1 MTDETKEFAS
11 IEDATPTTAIPSE
24 TDATTATTT
33 MVTVDDRTDTTVLPS
48 AADDDETAVLPV
60 PDNHADASVS
70 DVDTQATAASPSPFE
85 PTTNRIAQETVAD
98 AVEGD
103 GGPVPSA
110 DDVPM
115 YAASSARPPYEQ
127 SQTAGKPCQP
137 GGSAKNVQN
146 AKDVQNAKNIQKQ
159 STSAP
164 TVVIRTIRR
173 DYRRDRA
180 GFRVHIS
187 GSDDFAVLAESA
199 IADGYYLRRSGT
211 DSGNSGRCMGHS
223 RCRQEEK
230 IVLQPLHYG
239 PSRSTL

>member
-24 TDATTATTT
+24 TDETTETTT

-48 AADDDETAVLPV
+48 AADDDKTAVLPV
-60 PDNHADASVS
+60 PDDHADAPVS
-70 DVDTQATAASPSPFE
+70 DVDTQATAASPSPIE
-85 PTTNRIAQETVAD
+85 PTTDRIALETVAD

-164 TVVIRTIRR
+164 TVVFGLLGVIIGVIALVFG
-173 DYRRDRA
+173 YISPDRM
-180 GFRVHIS
+180 IS
-187 GSDDFAVLAESA
+187 LFSPNPQLLTAIICAVVGLILVIVAVVWA
-199 IADGYYLRRSGT
+199 IVGAVKKR
-211 DSGNSGRCMGHS
+211 
-223 RCRQEEK
+223 K
-230 IVLQPLHYG
+230 
-239 PSRSTL
+239 

>member
-70 DVDTQATAASPSPFE
+70 DVDTQATAASPSPIE
-85 PTTNRIAQETVAD
+85 PTTDRIALETVAD

-103 GGPVPSA
+103 GGQIPSS

-115 YAASSARPPYEQ
+115 YAASSARPPYGQ

-164 TVVIRTIRR
+164 TVVFGLLGVIIGVIALVFG
-173 DYRRDRA
+173 YISPDRM
-180 GFRVHIS
+180 IS
-187 GSDDFAVLAESA
+187 LFSPNPQLLTAIICAVVGLILVIVAVVWA
-199 IADGYYLRRSGT
+199 IVGAVKKR
-211 DSGNSGRCMGHS
+211 
-223 RCRQEEK
+223 K
-230 IVLQPLHYG
+230 
-239 PSRSTL
+239 

>member
-24 TDATTATTT
+24 TDETTETTT

-48 AADDDETAVLPV
+48 AADDDKTAVLPV
-60 PDNHADASVS
+60 PDDHADAPVS
-70 DVDTQATAASPSPFE
+70 DVDTQATAASPSPIE
-85 PTTNRIAQETVAD
+85 PSTDRIALETVAD

-164 TVVIRTIRR
+164 TVVFGLLGVIIGVIALVFG
-173 DYRRDRA
+173 YISSDRM
-180 GFRVHIS
+180 IS
-187 GSDDFAVLAESA
+187 LFSPNPQLLTAIICAVVGLSLVIVAVVWA
-199 IADGYYLRRSGT
+199 IVGAVKKR
-211 DSGNSGRCMGHS
+211 
-223 RCRQEEK
+223 K
-230 IVLQPLHYG
+230 
-239 PSRSTL
+239 

>member
-11 IEDATPTTAIPSE
+11 VEDATPTTAIPSE

-70 DVDTQATAASPSPFE
+70 DVDTQATAASPSPIE
-85 PTTNRIAQETVAD
+85 PTTDRIALETVAD

-103 GGPVPSA
+103 GGPIPSA

-115 YAASSARPPYEQ
+115 YAASSARPSYEQ

-137 GGSAKNVQN
+137 GGNAKNVQN
-146 AKDVQNAKNIQKQ
+146 AKDVKSAKNIQKQ
-159 STSAP
+159 SISAP
-164 TVVIRTIRR
+164 TVVFGLLGVIIGVIALVFG
-173 DYRRDRA
+173 YISPDRM
-180 GFRVHIS
+180 IS
-187 GSDDFAVLAESA
+187 LFSPNPQLLTAIICAVVGLILVIVAVVWA
-199 IADGYYLRRSGT
+199 IVGAVKKR
-211 DSGNSGRCMGHS
+211 
-223 RCRQEEK
+223 K
-230 IVLQPLHYG
+230 
-239 PSRSTL
+239 

>member
-70 DVDTQATAASPSPFE
+70 DVDTQATAASPSPIE
-85 PTTNRIAQETVAD
+85 PTTDRIALETVAD

-103 GGPVPSA
+103 GGPIPSG

-115 YAASSARPPYEQ
+115 YAASSARPPYGQ

-146 AKDVQNAKNIQKQ
+146 AKDVQSAKNIQKQ

-164 TVVIRTIRR
+164 TVVFGLLGVIIGVIALVFG
-173 DYRRDRA
+173 YISPDRM
-180 GFRVHIS
+180 IS
-187 GSDDFAVLAESA
+187 LFSPNPQFLTAIICAVVGLILVIVAVVWA
-199 IADGYYLRRSGT
+199 IVGAVKKR
-211 DSGNSGRCMGHS
+211 
-223 RCRQEEK
+223 K
-230 IVLQPLHYG
+230 
-239 PSRSTL
+239 

>member
-24 TDATTATTT
+24 TDETTETTT

-70 DVDTQATAASPSPFE
+70 DVDTQATASPSPIE
-85 PTTNRIAQETVAD
+85 PTTDRIALEAVAD

-103 GGPVPSA
+103 GGPIPSA

-115 YAASSARPPYEQ
+115 YAASSAQPSYEQ

-164 TVVIRTIRR
+164 TVVFGLLGVIIGVIALVFGCISP
-173 DYRRDRA
+173 DRM
-180 GFRVHIS
+180 IS
-187 GSDDFAVLAESA
+187 LFSPNPQLLTAIICAVVGLILVIVAVVWA
-199 IADGYYLRRSGT
+199 IVGAVKKR
-211 DSGNSGRCMGHS
+211 
-223 RCRQEEK
+223 K
-230 IVLQPLHYG
+230 
-239 PSRSTL
+239 

>member
-33 MVTVDDRTDTTVLPS
+33 MVTVDGRTDTTVLPS

-70 DVDTQATAASPSPFE
+70 DVDTQATAASPSPIE
-85 PTTNRIAQETVAD
+85 PTTDRIALETVAD

-103 GGPVPSA
+103 GGPIPSA

-115 YAASSARPPYEQ
+115 YAASSARPPYGQ

-146 AKDVQNAKNIQKQ
+146 AKDAKDAKNIQKQ

-164 TVVIRTIRR
+164 TVVFGLLGVIIGVIALVFG
-173 DYRRDRA
+173 YISPDRM
-180 GFRVHIS
+180 IS
-187 GSDDFAVLAESA
+187 LFSPNPQLLTAIICAVVGLILVIVAVVWA
-199 IADGYYLRRSGT
+199 IVGAVKKR
-211 DSGNSGRCMGHS
+211 
-223 RCRQEEK
+223 K
-230 IVLQPLHYG
+230 
-239 PSRSTL
+239 

>member
-70 DVDTQATAASPSPFE
+70 DVDTQATAASPSPIE
-85 PTTNRIAQETVAD
+85 PTTDRIALETVAD

-103 GGPVPSA
+103 GGPIPSA

-115 YAASSARPPYEQ
+115 YAASSARPPYGQ

-137 GGSAKNVQN
+137 GRSAKNVQN

-164 TVVIRTIRR
+164 TVVFGLLGVIIGVIALVFG
-173 DYRRDRA
+173 YISPDRM
-180 GFRVHIS
+180 IS
-187 GSDDFAVLAESA
+187 LFSPNPQLLTAIICAVVGLILVIVAVVWA
-199 IADGYYLRRSGT
+199 IVGAVKKR
-211 DSGNSGRCMGHS
+211 
-223 RCRQEEK
+223 K
-230 IVLQPLHYG
+230 
-239 PSRSTL
+239 

>member
-70 DVDTQATAASPSPFE
+70 DVDTQATAASPSPIE
-85 PTTNRIAQETVAD
+85 PTTDRIALETVAD

-103 GGPVPSA
+103 GGPIPSA

-115 YAASSARPPYEQ
+115 YAASSARPPYGQ

-146 AKDVQNAKNIQKQ
+146 AKDVKSAKNTQKQ

-164 TVVIRTIRR
+164 TVVFGLLGVIIGVIALVFG
-173 DYRRDRA
+173 YISPDRM
-180 GFRVHIS
+180 IS
-187 GSDDFAVLAESA
+187 LFSPNPQLLTAIICAVVGPILVIVAVVWA
-199 IADGYYLRRSGT
+199 IVGAVKKR
-211 DSGNSGRCMGHS
+211 
-223 RCRQEEK
+223 K
-230 IVLQPLHYG
+230 
-239 PSRSTL
+239 

>member
-70 DVDTQATAASPSPFE
+70 DVDTQATAASPSPIE
-85 PTTNRIAQETVAD
+85 PTTDRIALETVAD

-103 GGPVPSA
+103 GGPIPSA

-115 YAASSARPPYEQ
+115 YAASSAQPSYEQ

-146 AKDVQNAKNIQKQ
+146 AKDVKSAKNIQKQ

-164 TVVIRTIRR
+164 TVVFGLLGVIIALVFGCISP
-173 DYRRDRA
+173 DRM
-180 GFRVHIS
+180 IS
-187 GSDDFAVLAESA
+187 LFSPNPQLLTAIICAVVGLILVIVAVVWA
-199 IADGYYLRRSGT
+199 IVGAVKKR
-211 DSGNSGRCMGHS
+211 
-223 RCRQEEK
+223 K
-230 IVLQPLHYG
+230 
-239 PSRSTL
+239 

>member
-1 MTDETKEFAS
+1 MKPRNS
-11 IEDATPTTAIPSE
+11 PPSRMRHRPRPYLPE

-70 DVDTQATAASPSPFE
+70 DVDTQATAASPSPIE

-115 YAASSARPPYEQ
+115 YAASSARPPLMQ

-137 GGSAKNVQN
+137 GGSGKNVQN

-164 TVVIRTIRR
+164 TVVFGLLGVIIGVIALVFG
-173 DYRRDRA
+173 YISPDRM
-180 GFRVHIS
+180 IS
-187 GSDDFAVLAESA
+187 LFSPNPQLLTAIICAVVGLILVIVAVVWA
-199 IADGYYLRRSGT
+199 IVGAVKKR
-211 DSGNSGRCMGHS
+211 
-223 RCRQEEK
+223 K
-230 IVLQPLHYG
+230 
-239 PSRSTL
+239 

>member
-70 DVDTQATAASPSPFE
+70 DVDTASPSPIE

-137 GGSAKNVQN
+137 GGSSKNVQSAKNVQN
-146 AKDVQNAKNIQKQ
+146 AKDVKSAKNIQKQ
-159 STSAP
+159 SISAP
-164 TVVIRTIRR
+164 TVVFGLLGVIIGVIALVFGCISP
-173 DYRRDRA
+173 DRM
-180 GFRVHIS
+180 IS
-187 GSDDFAVLAESA
+187 LFSPNPQLLTAIICAVVGLILVIVAVVWA
-199 IADGYYLRRSGT
+199 IVGAVKKR
-211 DSGNSGRCMGHS
+211 
-223 RCRQEEK
+223 K
-230 IVLQPLHYG
+230 
-239 PSRSTL
+239 

>member
-70 DVDTQATAASPSPFE
+70 DVDTQATAASPSPIE
-85 PTTNRIAQETVAD
+85 PTTDRIALETVAD

-103 GGPVPSA
+103 GGPIPSA

-115 YAASSARPPYEQ
+115 YAASSARPPYGQ

-146 AKDVQNAKNIQKQ
+146 AKDVQNAKGVKSAKDVKSAKNIQKQ

-164 TVVIRTIRR
+164 TVVFGLLGVIIGVIALVFG
-173 DYRRDRA
+173 YISPDRM
-180 GFRVHIS
+180 IS
-187 GSDDFAVLAESA
+187 LFSPNPQLLTAIICAVVGLILVIVAVVWA
-199 IADGYYLRRSGT
+199 IVGAVKKR
-211 DSGNSGRCMGHS
+211 
-223 RCRQEEK
+223 K
-230 IVLQPLHYG
+230 
-239 PSRSTL
+239 

>member
-70 DVDTQATAASPSPFE
+70 DVDTQATAASPSPIE
-85 PTTNRIAQETVAD
+85 PTTDRIALETVAD

-103 GGPVPSA
+103 GGPIPSA

-115 YAASSARPPYEQ
+115 YAASSARPPYGQ

-164 TVVIRTIRR
+164 TVVFGLLGVIIGVIALVFG
-173 DYRRDRA
+173 YISPDRM
-180 GFRVHIS
+180 IS
-187 GSDDFAVLAESA
+187 LFSPNPQLLTAIIYAVVGLILVIVAVVWA
-199 IADGYYLRRSGT
+199 IVGAVKKR
-211 DSGNSGRCMGHS
+211 
-223 RCRQEEK
+223 K
-230 IVLQPLHYG
+230 
-239 PSRSTL
+239 

>member
-70 DVDTQATAASPSPFE
+70 DVDTQATAASPSPIE

-127 SQTAGKPCQP
+127 SQTAGGLLGVIIGVIALVFGYISPDRMISLFSPNPQLLTAIIC
-137 GGSAKNVQN
+137 A
-146 AKDVQNAKNIQKQ
+146 
-159 STSAP
+159 
-164 TVVIRTIRR
+164 VVGLILVI
-173 DYRRDRA
+173 
-180 GFRVHIS
+180 V
-187 GSDDFAVLAESA
+187 AVVWA
-199 IADGYYLRRSGT
+199 IVGAVKKR
-211 DSGNSGRCMGHS
+211 
-223 RCRQEEK
+223 K
-230 IVLQPLHYG
+230 
-239 PSRSTL
+239 

>member
-48 AADDDETAVLPV
+48 AADDDETAVLPG

-70 DVDTQATAASPSPFE
+70 DVDTQATAASPSPIE
-85 PTTNRIAQETVAD
+85 PTTDRIALETVAD

-103 GGPVPSA
+103 GGPIPSA

-115 YAASSARPPYEQ
+115 YAASSARPPYGQ

-137 GGSAKNVQN
+137 EGNAKNVQN
-146 AKDVQNAKNIQKQ
+146 AKDVKSAKNIQKQ

-164 TVVIRTIRR
+164 TVVFGLLGVIIGVIALVFG
-173 DYRRDRA
+173 YISPDRM
-180 GFRVHIS
+180 IS
-187 GSDDFAVLAESA
+187 LFSPNPQLLTAVICAVVGLILAIVAVVWA
-199 IADGYYLRRSGT
+199 IVGAVKKR
-211 DSGNSGRCMGHS
+211 
-223 RCRQEEK
+223 K
-230 IVLQPLHYG
+230 
-239 PSRSTL
+239 

>member
-70 DVDTQATAASPSPFE
+70 DVDTQATAASPSPIE

-103 GGPVPSA
+103 GGPIPSA

-127 SQTAGKPCQP
+127 SQTARANHASL
-137 GGSAKNVQN
+137 GGAPR
-146 AKDVQNAKNIQKQ
+146 
-159 STSAP
+159 TSRMLRMSRMPRTSRNRAP
-164 TVVIRTIRR
+164 ARLLWYS
-173 DYRRDRA
+173 DY
-180 GFRVHIS
+180 
-187 GSDDFAVLAESA
+187 
-199 IADGYYLRRSGT
+199 
-211 DSGNSGRCMGHS
+211 
-223 RCRQEEK
+223 
-230 IVLQPLHYG
+230 
-239 PSRSTL
+239 